1 MKLRVPIAVSLVGL
15 SACGTSPVSG
25 GAPPAAVV
33 PGGVRV
39 VAAVPGQSTPS
50 EVVVPATN
58 QSLALV
64 VYPSQPS
71 LIRDTRPV
79 NLPAGG
85 VTLRFTGVSPQL
97 DPTSARLL
105 APGSEVI
112 PAIATQTF
120 SGEGV
125 TTQRLLE
132 HYVGKTVEVK
142 LTPVDDDHS
151 PKVVEA
157 TLLSVDGPVVK
168 IGDKVYLKPPGELIL
183 PGVPAGM
190 ATGPALT
197 WRLSSESGYTGAL
210 EANYLAR
217 GLSWQAD
224 YALTLDSS
232 GDRAELASWA
242 TLTNQTG
249 VDLPEARLTVVA
261 GAVQRLGH
269 PRPPFYRSE
278 DSMAN
283 TGGGGGFSTSP
294 LDVFHRY
301 DLAGRVTLLNQTTQQ
316 LPLLK
321 TVSLAVDRRLRFESH
336 MGQIDETPRAAL
348 STLSFRNEAAV
359 GLGVPLAQ
367 GRVRVYRAT
376 ALVGEDL
383 MPNTPKDEL
392 VRVKLGDAFDVVGER
407 KQTAV
412 SKPAEK
418 VREESYAVTLRN
430 HRATPVVVDV
440 VEHPYG
446 AWTISGETQPYKR
459 VSATEIVF
467 SVTVPANNDA
477 RVLYTIR
484 FKEE

>member
-15 SACGTSPVSG
+15 SACGTPPVSG

-39 VAAVPGQSTPS
+39 VAAVPGQATPG

-79 NLPAGG
+79 TLPAGG

-142 LTPVDDDHS
+142 LTPVDDDH
-151 PKVVEA
+151 PAKVVEA

-190 ATGPALT
+190 ATGPART
-197 WRLSSESGYTGAL
+197 W
-210 EANYLAR
+210 
-217 GLSWQAD
+217 
-224 YALTLDSS
+224 
-232 GDRAELASWA
+232 
-242 TLTNQTG
+242 
-249 VDLPEARLTVVA
+249 
-261 GAVQRLGH
+261 
-269 PRPPFYRSE
+269 
-278 DSMAN
+278 
-283 TGGGGGFSTSP
+283 
-294 LDVFHRY
+294 
-301 DLAGRVTLLNQTTQQ
+301 
-316 LPLLK
+316 
-321 TVSLAVDRRLRFESH
+321 RRLRWALTGISFVP
-336 MGQIDETPRAAL
+336 IARAR
-348 STLSFRNEAAV
+348 SS
-359 GLGVPLAQ
+359 
-367 GRVRVYRAT
+367 
-376 ALVGEDL
+376 
-383 MPNTPKDEL
+383 
-392 VRVKLGDAFDVVGER
+392 
-407 KQTAV
+407 
-412 SKPAEK
+412 
-418 VREESYAVTLRN
+418 
-430 HRATPVVVDV
+430 
-440 VEHPYG
+440 
-446 AWTISGETQPYKR
+446 
-459 VSATEIVF
+459 SATF
-467 SVTVPANNDA
+467 LSVADASCVANA
-477 RVLYTIR
+477 S
-484 FKEE
+484 